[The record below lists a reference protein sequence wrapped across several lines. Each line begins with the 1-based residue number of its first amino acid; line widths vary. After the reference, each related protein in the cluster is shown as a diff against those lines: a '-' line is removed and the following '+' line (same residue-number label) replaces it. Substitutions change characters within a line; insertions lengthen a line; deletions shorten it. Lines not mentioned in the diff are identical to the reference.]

1 MFCLLKPGLPTCLF
15 STWSLPFL
23 CWIFPHKLPWLQIC
37 SAWLPYWQ
45 IFVFLKPSLCRP
57 GSFSATP
64 PSSDAETPLIWS
76 KNLCFNFS
84 WPKYHLPQKDPP
96 QKVWT
101 SRSPHRCTDSNWSPG
116 RRATSARSFTPR
128 WTAKTKPSWQP
139 CRTCR
144 EDTVC
149 PLFLQDVDLS
159 RSYCTPLRFSKV
171 QNDEVW

>member
-15 STWSLPFL
+15 STSSLPFL

-76 KNLCFNFS
+76 KNLCFFS
-84 WPKYHLPQKDPP
+84 HGRNIICPKKIHLKKFEPLGAHTVAPILIDLQGEGRHQQGRLHQAELRRP
-96 QKVWT
+96 
-101 SRSPHRCTDSNWSPG
+101 NLPG
-116 RRATSARSFTPR
+116 NHAELVGRILYVLGFFKMLICPGVIAR
-128 WTAKTKPSWQP
+128 
-139 CRTCR
+139 
-144 EDTVC
+144 
-149 PLFLQDVDLS
+149 L
-159 RSYCTPLRFSKV
+159 
-171 QNDEVW
+171 